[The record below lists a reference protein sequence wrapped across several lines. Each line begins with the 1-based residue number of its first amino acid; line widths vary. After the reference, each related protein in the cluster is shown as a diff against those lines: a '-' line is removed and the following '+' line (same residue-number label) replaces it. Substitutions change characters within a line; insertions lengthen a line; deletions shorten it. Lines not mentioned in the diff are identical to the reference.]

1 MNYIEQ
7 VFRNKAKDEGCSIL
21 VSKWNYDS
29 TLIPEALETIPL
41 IFPHFSKHNK
51 SHSET
56 ILNNIVNVL
65 GKNVIEQLSSTDL
78 WLILESAYCHD
89 LGMVITVEMINAALQ
104 DGSFLKYFRSVLAD
118 PFHEMY
124 KYAAFYAI
132 KDGKLV
138 LKQNEFSL
146 MMYDSVRFLMSD
158 YFRSRHADN
167 SLKAIANTDSVLA
180 LDLPKAI
187 VPTRLISMMGA
198 VCRSHTLNF
207 NEVMSLPQVENGI
220 ATDMAHPRFVACLLR
235 LGDILDIDNNRFSD
249 VFMKTISEMP
259 ELSQLHKDKHLSIT
273 HLRIDSKY
281 IEVNAKC
288 KSPRVAKV
296 TKDWFSWIKE
306 EVNNQTLRWNTI
318 VPDDISCYLPT
329 ISHLDIEI
337 EGYDNLSTIEMPRF
351 TIDVNK
357 ALELL
362 QGKNFYKDPFDS
374 IRELLQN
381 AVDSTLLKLYE
392 LYKDS
397 EVIRNGIDNSFLN
410 VAKQFP
416 IYVKVRRDAK
426 GIIQVSISDKGLG
439 ISKRQLKFLSNTGSS
454 SKNVLKQ
461 DIIRNMPVWMR
472 PSGVFGIGFQ
482 SIFLLT
488 DRVDI
493 ETKDFFTDECISIE
507 MYNPRS
513 KMKGDIYI
521 KPCSHMYDSGFKI
534 SFSLREECNRQKRE
548 SNDFF
553 DEIHEEDSVV
563 SICEKVKQ
571 YAEMSFFPIY
581 CNTEYIERESN
592 LFFDQET
599 GIELKFA
606 DTNGILEQKFY
617 FKNALV
623 EPLPNVPFFSMIAN
637 FHSCDSVDYLTLDR
651 SAFKDRMKSEAQVL
665 LYQAIDNYLHSLSFV
680 PVYNKGINSFV
691 LFMRLIGNSCIPV
704 LEKDWDYEFKG
715 KPMHEYLNYH
725 KVKVTTTFA
734 QFYDIKIVEEG
745 NDLHLIVDVLSLSSS
760 EESFRVLFKI
770 LSDHFKNCYLK
781 RMFAENRF
789 RCVEYVMQDEEES
802 DEDID
807 NNILSFVW
815 DVLKKNNNVVM
826 LPYLKGYRNLR
837 IPADKAMDLPVDSS
851 IAPMLPRNKMV
862 KMISPFRY
870 DGNKLID
877 KRCKQLYDF
886 VHECNGSSIDDIK
899 ADYERFVQLIISIWN
914 NKERIDACSLI

>member
-7 VFRNKAKDEGCSIL
+7 VFRDKAKDEGCSIL

-132 KDGKLV
+132 KDGKLI
-138 LKQNEFSL
+138 LKQNDFSL

-337 EGYDNLSTIEMPRF
+337 EGYDNLSTIEMPQF

-381 AVDSTLLKLYE
+381 AVDSTLLKLY
-392 LYKDS
+392 KNT
-397 EVIRNGIDNSFLN
+397 EVVRNGIDVSFLN
-410 VAKQFP
+410 AAKQFP
-416 IYVKVRRDAK
+416 IHVEVRRDSN

-439 ISKRQLKFLSNTGSS
+439 ISKQQLKFLSNTGSS

-461 DIIRNMPVWMR
+461 DIIRNMPEWMR

-521 KPCSHMYDSGFKI
+521 KPCSHMYDSGFKL

-637 FHSCDSVDYLTLDR
+637 FHSCNSVDYLTLDR
-651 SAFKDRMKSEAQVL
+651 SAFKNRMKSEAQVL
-665 LYQAIDNYLHSLSFV
+665 LYQAIDNYLHSPSFV
-680 PVYNKGINSFV
+680 PVYSSGTNSFV
-691 LFMRLIGNSCIPV
+691 LFRSFNGKASIPV
-704 LEKDWDYEFKG
+704 LEEDWDFKF
-715 KPMHEYLNYH
+715 KDKYMHEYLNYD
-725 KVKVTTTFA
+725 KVIVTTTFA
-734 QFYDIKIVEEG
+734 NTDDFEISENGK
-745 NDLHLIVDVLSLSSS
+745 DLHLSINVFSMATS
-760 EESFRVLFKI
+760 EDLIRVFLKI
-770 LSDHFKNCYLK
+770 LSNHFKNCYLK
-781 RMFAENRF
+781 RYFVENRF
-789 RCVEYVMQDEEES
+789 WCVEYILQDEDER
-802 DEDID
+802 DEDIGD
-807 NNILSFVW
+807 LMVPIL
-815 DVLKKNNNVVM
+815 DILKRKQHGVI
-826 LPYLKGYRNLR
+826 LPYLKGFRHLR
-837 IPADKAMDLPVDSS
+837 IPADKAMDKIVDLSV
-851 IAPMLPRNKMV
+851 ATMLPRNKMV
-862 KMISPFRY
+862 KMISPFVY

-877 KRCKQLYDF
+877 KRCQKLYDF

-899 ADYERFVQLIISIWN
+899 ADYEKFSQLIMTMWN
-914 NKERIDACSLI
+914 NK

>member
-138 LKQNEFSL
+138 LKQNDFSL

-167 SLKAIANTDSVLA
+167 SLKAIANTESVLA

-249 VFMKTISEMP
+249 VFIKTISEMP

-288 KSPRVAKV
+288 NSPRVAKV

-318 VPDDISCYLPT
+318 VPDDVSCYLPT
-329 ISHLDIEI
+329 ISSLDIEI

-381 AVDSTLLKLYE
+381 AVDSTLLKFYE
-392 LYKDS
+392 LYKDT
-397 EVIRNGIDNSFLN
+397 EVIRNGIDEGFLDA
-410 VAKQFP
+410 AKLFP
-416 IYVKVRRDAK
+416 IHVTVKRDAK
-426 GIIQVSISDKGLG
+426 GTILVSISDKGLG
-439 ISKRQLKFLSNTGSS
+439 ISKQQLKFLSNTGSS

-461 DIIRNMPVWMR
+461 DIIRNMPSWMR

-488 DRVDI
+488 DKVEI

-521 KPCSHMYDSGFKI
+521 KPCSHMYESGFKLH
-534 SFSLREECNRQKRE
+534 FSLKEEWNKKNVER
-548 SNDFF
+548 NDFF
-553 DEIHEEDSVV
+553 SDEHEEDCVE
-563 SICEKVKQ
+563 SICKKVKQ
-571 YAEMSFFPIY
+571 YAAMSFFPIY
-581 CNTEYIERESN
+581 CNEEYIEREGN
-592 LFFDQET
+592 FYFDQAT
-599 GIELKFA
+599 GIELKFS
-606 DTNGILEQKFY
+606 DTNEGHEQKFY

-623 EPLPNVPFFSMIAN
+623 ASLPNVSFFSVIAN
-637 FHSCDSVDYLTLDR
+637 FHSCNSVDYLTLDR
-651 SAFKDRMKSEAQVL
+651 SSFKDNMQSEVQDL
-665 LYQAIDNYLHSLSFV
+665 LYQAIDNYLHSPSFV
-680 PVYNKGINSFV
+680 PVYSSGTNSFV
-691 LFMRLIGNSCIPV
+691 LFRRFNGKASIPV
-704 LEKDWDYEFKG
+704 LEEDWDFKF
-715 KPMHEYLNYH
+715 KDKYMHEYLNYD
-725 KVKVTTTFA
+725 KVIVTTTFA
-734 QFYDIKIVEEG
+734 NTDDYEISENGK
-745 NDLHLIVDVLSLSSS
+745 DLHLTINMFSMATS
-760 EESFRVLFKI
+760 EDLIRVFLKI

-781 RMFAENRF
+781 RYFVENRF
-789 RCVEYVMQDEEES
+789 WCVEYILQDEDER
-802 DEDID
+802 DEDIGD
-807 NNILSFVW
+807 LMVPIL
-815 DVLKKNNNVVM
+815 DILKRKQHGVI
-826 LPYLKGYRNLR
+826 LPYLKGFRHLR
-837 IPADKAMDLPVDSS
+837 IPADKAMDKIVDLSV
-851 IAPMLPRNKMV
+851 ATMLPRNKMV
-862 KMISPFRY
+862 KMISPFVY

-877 KRCKQLYDF
+877 KRCQKLYDF

-899 ADYERFVQLIISIWN
+899 ADYERFVQKVMVQWI
-914 NKERIDACSLI
+914 NK

>member
-7 VFRNKAKDEGCSIL
+7 VFRDKAKDEGCSIL

-138 LKQNEFSL
+138 LKQNDFSL

-397 EVIRNGIDNSFLN
+397 EVIRNGIGKSFLD

-416 IYVKVRRDAK
+416 IYVEVRRDAK

-439 ISKRQLKFLSNTGSS
+439 ISKQQLKFLSNTGSS

-521 KPCSHMYDSGFKI
+521 KPCSHMYESGFKLH
-534 SFSLREECNRQKRE
+534 FSLKEECNRQKTE
-548 SNDFF
+548 SNGFF

-571 YAEMSFFPIY
+571 YAELSFFPIY
-581 CNTEYIERESN
+581 CNEEYIERESN
-592 LFFDQET
+592 LYFDQKT
-599 GIELKFA
+599 GIELKFS
-606 DTNGILEQKFY
+606 DTNETLEQKFY

-623 EPLPNVPFFSMIAN
+623 DPLPNVPFFSMVAN
-637 FHSCDSVDYLTLDR
+637 FHSCNSVDYLTLDR
-651 SAFKDRMKSEAQVL
+651 CAFKDKMQSEAQIL
-665 LYQAIDNYLHSLSFV
+665 LYQAIDNYLHSASYL
-680 PVYNKGINSFV
+680 PVYNKGVNSFV
-691 LFMRLIGNSCIPV
+691 LFMRLIGNTSIPV

-715 KPMHEYLNYH
+715 KPIHEYLNYH
-725 KVKVTTTFA
+725 KVTVTSTFNSLNG
-734 QFYDIKIVEEG
+734 IKLEEVG
-745 NDLHLIVDVLSLSSS
+745 NELHLIVDVLSMSSS
-760 EESFRVLFKI
+760 EDSIRVFFKI
-770 LSDHFKNCYLK
+770 LSDHFKNCYIK
-781 RMFAENRF
+781 RLFAENRF
-789 RCVEYVMQDEEES
+789 RCVEYIMQDEDES
-802 DEDID
+802 DDDID
-807 NNILSFVW
+807 NSILSF
-815 DVLKKNNNVVM
+815 DCEILKDNRHSVM
-826 LPYLKGYRNLR
+826 LPYYKGFRHLR
-837 IPADKAMDLPVDSS
+837 IPADKAMDIAVDLSVV
-851 IAPMLPRNKMV
+851 PMLFSNKIV
-862 KMISPFRY
+862 KVISPFKY

-877 KRCKQLYDF
+877 NRCQELYDF

-899 ADYERFVQLIISIWN
+899 ADYEKFSQLIMTVWN
-914 NKERIDACSLI
+914 NK